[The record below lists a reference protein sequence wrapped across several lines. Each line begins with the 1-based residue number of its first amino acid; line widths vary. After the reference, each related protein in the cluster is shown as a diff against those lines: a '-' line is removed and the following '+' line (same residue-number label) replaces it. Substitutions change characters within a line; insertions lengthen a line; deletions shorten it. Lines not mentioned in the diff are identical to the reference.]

1 MGDCSTTNTTVP
13 MVLLC
18 THFSVQGQ
26 NLIKH
31 HCTVLCMS
39 VHFTISDATGLL
51 HILHLQHDAFNTSI
65 FFTKLLHCHLLYA
78 WGEGMQA
85 LMLAQVLSSL
95 QSCQLTLKAY
105 PVFCIEQFHPCWLS
119 LLCGHLFLI
128 ILFTGYMVT

>member
-26 NLIKH
+26 NLI
-31 HCTVLCMS
+31 CTIVQFYACLCTSRSLMLQVYS
-39 VHFTISDATGLL
+39 TSYIYSMMLL
-51 HILHLQHDAFNTSI
+51 TRP

-85 LMLAQVLSSL
+85 LMLAQVLGSL

-105 PVFCIEQFHPCWLS
+105 PVFCIEQFHPCVNLVGY
-119 LLCGHLFLI
+119 LCCVGI
-128 ILFTGYMVT
+128 YSS